1 MSSTGAQSLKILMLH
16 GYTQSGALF
25 HAKTRALE
33 KAIVKAFPS
42 STLYYPTG
50 PIGLRPQD
58 IPGYTPSTAFD
69 GDEADAF
76 GWWRRK
82 DGTTIYEGIE
92 KGLERVAE
100 TMKQEGPF
108 TGVIGFSQGG
118 AMAAMITSLLEPGRN
133 QVFDKLSA
141 TSPGKLAFPASLL
154 DSNGQLIQL
163 PLKFA
168 IIYSG
173 FAAPAERYEGFYN
186 PKINTPVLHFFG
198 SLDTVVD
205 ESRGKLLVA
214 GCEKGEKMVVV
225 HPGGH
230 FVPSQKIWLD
240 TTTNFIRQCLEEQKI
255 VKAEPEESV
264 EDMDVP
270 F

>member
-1 MSSTGAQSLKILMLH
+1 MLSLSPL

-33 KAIVKAFPS
+33 KAIIKAFPS
-42 STLYYPTG
+42 STLHYPTG
-50 PIGLRPQD
+50 PISLRTQD
-58 IPGYTPSTAFD
+58 IPGYAPATALD

-82 DGTTIYEGIE
+82 DNNLTIYEGIE

-100 TMKQEGPF
+100 TIKKEGPF

-118 AMAAMITSLLEPGRN
+118 AMAAMIASLFEPGRK
-133 QVFDKLSA
+133 QVFDHLSA
-141 TSPGKLAFPASLL
+141 TSSDKIPFPPSLL
-154 DSNGQLIQL
+154 DGNGQLIQP

-173 FAAPAERYEGFYN
+173 FGAPLERYEGFYS
-186 PKINTPVLHFFG
+186 PKIKTPVLHFVG

-205 ESRGKLLVA
+205 ESRSNLLVDS
-214 GCEKGEKMVVV
+214 CEQGKKAVVI

-240 TTTNFIRQCLEEQKI
+240 TSTNFIRQCVEEQTK
-255 VKAEPEESV
+255 VEAEPEESV